1 MPFSLSLIL
10 STIRAAKDV
19 VLNRRIQEK
28 RKILLEELSSAD
40 ASMLYAITEDELLA
54 CIYQFDIAAMKGAAV
69 YKLKLMARVLRGQV
83 EAGPLVADEFF
94 SNSEMIASLRQEEIK
109 LVATLH
115 RVWNEN
121 SGVADFSERMTQT
134 MISVYGELV
143 PKVFAS
149 IDAMNSVAVAV
160 QRTGL
165 IVYTG
170 NLTSG
175 DVPENLVML
184 RTTARMVEFAQLARI
199 ETLGIEW

>member
-69 YKLKLMARVLRGQV
+69 YKLRLMARVLRGQV

-170 NLTSG
+170 ILTSG